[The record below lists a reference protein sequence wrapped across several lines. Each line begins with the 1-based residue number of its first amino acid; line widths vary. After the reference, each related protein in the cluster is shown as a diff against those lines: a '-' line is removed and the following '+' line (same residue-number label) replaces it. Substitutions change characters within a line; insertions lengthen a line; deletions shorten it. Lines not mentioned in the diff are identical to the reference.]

1 MLFFEQQKW
10 GHSTLVMFDTLHLFR
25 TIELLI
31 LIVFIVNV
39 VVGQLIT
46 KIELHASGVGY
57 NLSTLICVL
66 VIIEIMLKV

>member
-1 MLFFEQQKW
+1 M
-10 GHSTLVMFDTLHLFR
+10 VMFDTLHLFR

-39 VVGQLIT
+39 VVGQLIV

-57 NLSTLICVL
+57 YLSTLIYIL